1 VTSARLTRKERQA
14 QTRSRIM
21 DAASRVF
28 AAKGLARASIDEVA
42 ADAGYTKGAFY
53 ANFQTKEELFLA
65 ILDERFEH
73 RIAETRRVWSDGDP
87 PPEQARDSAA
97 DFARAVRAD
106 PDTVRLFLEFKVHAL
121 RNEPFRDELVARF
134 AGLRER
140 LEEIYGRRAQD
151 YGLVP
156 SIPFDRVVR
165 MVLAM
170 CDGWELWMLLE
181 PESVDERLLE
191 DLMEAFTVGLA
202 VMSGARAP
210 ELKSSLTEPA

>member
-1 VTSARLTRKERQA
+1 MTSARLTRKERQA

-87 PPEQARDSAA
+87 PTEQARDATA

-106 PDTVRLFLEFKVHAL
+106 PETVRLFLEFKVHAL
-121 RNEPFRDELVARF
+121 RNESFRHELVDRF
-134 AGLRER
+134 AGLRES
-140 LEEIYGRRAQD
+140 LEEIYSRRAQD

-170 CDGWELWMLLE
+170 CEGWELWMLLE

-202 VMSGARAP
+202 VMSGATP